1 MSLASHPLPAFVA
14 ALPAAFSPIRPIQR
28 SVGPSAFVR
37 SYVLRGSDGAKLSS
51 FPETPNKAPEPT
63 PGAVTGRA
71 DARPAPAPVVAH
83 L

>member
-1 MSLASHPLPAFVA
+1 MSLTSHPLPAFVA
-14 ALPAAFSPIRPIQR
+14 ALPTAFSPSRPIQR

-51 FPETPNKAPEPT
+51 FPQTPNKAPEPT
-63 PGAVTGRA
+63 PGPVTSHA
-71 DARPAPAPVVAH
+71 YACLAPAPGVAH